1 MPTKRKDGRLVQ
13 TITDKGKKIYFYGA
27 NKAELNRKILEY
39 REKRSESRAFRD
51 VANEWWAEA
60 KRQLATQ
67 SLKPY
72 KPALGRAIDEFGDCR
87 LADITPKDIL
97 RYLNRLSDI
106 GFAQKTVATHRIV
119 VNRILEYAVVNGDIQ
134 MNPCNAVKLPKGL
147 VKGKRS
153 AALKSDEQIILETA
167 DVWLFPFIALLTGM
181 RRGEILALQWKDI
194 DFDRDRISVTKS
206 IQYEGDI
213 PSVKEPK
220 TKAGVRVV
228 PLLPKLKEALLTR
241 RGKPSE
247 YIISDDDGKTPLRN
261 MRFTR
266 LMKAYRK
273 ETGVTASAHQLRHSF
288 ATIAFEA
295 DVPLKSLQ
303 EILGH
308 KQLSTTMDIYT
319 EFREDSLRSA
329 ADLLSKKLG

>member
-13 TITDKGKKIYFYGA
+13 TITDNGKKIYFYGA
-27 NKAELNRKILEY
+27 TKAEINRKILAY
-39 REKRSESRAFRD
+39 REKGSVSRTFREAAD
-51 VANEWWAEA
+51 DWWRDA
-60 KRQLATQ
+60 KQQLASQ

-72 KPALGRAIDEFGDCR
+72 KPALERAIEEFGDIH
-87 LADITPKDIL
+87 LSDITPKEIS
-97 RYLNRLSDI
+97 RYINRIADM
-106 GFAQKTVATHRIV
+106 GYAQKTVATHRIV
-119 VNRILEYAVVNGDIQ
+119 VNRILEQAVVNGDIQ
-134 MNPCNAVKLPKGL
+134 MNPCSSVKLPKGL
-147 VKGKRS
+147 AKAKRS
-153 AALKSDEQIILETA
+153 AASKSDEQIILETP
-167 DVWLFPFIALLTGM
+167 DVWLFPFVALLTGM

-194 DFDRDRISVTKS
+194 DFDRDLILVTKS
-206 IQYEGDI
+206 VQHIGDI
-213 PSVKEPK
+213 PSIKEPK
-220 TKAGVRVV
+220 TKAGRRVI
-228 PLLPKLKEALLTR
+228 PLLPKLKEELLKHK
-241 RGKPSE
+241 GKPTE
-247 YIISDDDGKTPLRN
+247 YIISDDGKTPLRS

-273 ETGVTASAHQLRHSF
+273 KTGVSSSAHQLRHSF

-295 DVPLKSLQ
+295 DVPPKSLQ